1 MVEIRPA
8 LCKDF
13 PIIQRMLL
21 NYELPVVGVEER
33 LSDFFVA
40 VDEGE
45 LIAVMGL
52 EVYED
57 LGLLRSLAVAR
68 EYRGRG
74 VAKRLCKRVSQHA
87 ARRGIKKVYL
97 LTLTAERF
105 FLRQG
110 FARLSRERA
119 PDAIRSSEEFQNL
132 CSASAVLMC
141 KALQDGVECAPLLS
155 TGGDTA

>member
-8 LCKDF
+8 LSEDF
-13 PIIQRMLL
+13 PIIQRMLADC
-21 NYELPVVGVEER
+21 ELPVVGVEER

-40 VDEGE
+40 VHEGE
-45 LIAVMGL
+45 LIAVGGI
-52 EVYED
+52 EVYEED

-68 EYRGRG
+68 EYRGHG
-74 VAKRLCKRVSQHA
+74 VAKRLSQRVLQHA
-87 ARRGIKKVYL
+87 AARGIKIVYL

-110 FARLSRERA
+110 FKRLSRKTA

-132 CSASAVLMC
+132 CPASAVLMS
-141 KALQDGVECAPLLS
+141 KALQPGVE
-155 TGGDTA
+155 